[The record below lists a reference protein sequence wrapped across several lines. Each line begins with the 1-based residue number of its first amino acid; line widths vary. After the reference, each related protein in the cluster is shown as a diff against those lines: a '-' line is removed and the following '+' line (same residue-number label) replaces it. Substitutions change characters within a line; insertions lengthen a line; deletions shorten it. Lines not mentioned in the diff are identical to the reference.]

1 MLKLL
6 KMNTICQTIKEFI
19 KKYDIENNTYLVGF
33 SGGYDSM
40 CLLHALKSVCNNRII
55 AIHLNH
61 NWRGEESDRE
71 EQNCID
77 FCKQIGVEFYSEKL
91 PPNTPQTETVARN
104 LRYEFFEN
112 CAKKFDTNIIFTA
125 HNKNDNAETLIYRIA
140 HGTGVSGL
148 QGISEKRPP
157 FYRPI
162 LNIERTDIEKYCK
175 DNNLSPNFDSSNND
189 TIHKRNLIRSEIMP
203 QLQKINPNT
212 VNNINSLS
220 QIAKEETEIVKEY
233 VTKILENI
241 TKENKILTQ
250 EFFNQSDALQK
261 RILYETI
268 SPLFPQDY
276 DQERIYTIWKF
287 LKENKRS
294 KSGKIISLTT
304 DKWIFINEKYI
315 EIITKQES
323 KKIDIHITKE
333 GEYKD
338 GGICINISK
347 CDTNLDESFRG
358 NGRTVFVDL
367 RGLDFDF
374 HLRTRQEGD
383 IIQPLGMNGTQK
395 LKKYLNSRKI
405 PNHEK
410 DNLLFLT
417 QGKEILWAI
426 DIGLSDKIKI
436 KTKPTHKIT
445 ITIKD

>member
-1 MLKLL
+1 
-6 KMNTICQTIKEFI
+6 MNTICQTIKKFI
-19 KKYDIENNTYLVGF
+19 QKYDIENNTYLVGF

-91 PPNTPQTETVARN
+91 PSNTPQTETVARN

-125 HNKNDNAETLIYRIA
+125 HNKNDNAETIIYRIA
-140 HGTGVSGL
+140 HGTGITGL
-148 QGISEKRPP
+148 QGISKKRGF
-157 FYRPI
+157 FYRP
-162 LNIERTDIEKYCK
+162 LLDIERTDIEKYCK

-189 TIHKRNLIRSEIMP
+189 IIHKRNLIRCEILP
-203 QLQKINPNT
+203 KLQEINPNT
-212 VNNINSLS
+212 INNINSLS
-220 QIAKEETEIVKEY
+220 QIAREETEIVKEY
-233 VTKILENI
+233 ITKILENI
-241 TKENKILTQ
+241 TKEDKILTQ
-250 EFFNQSDALQK
+250 GFFNQSDAIQK

-287 LKENKRS
+287 LKENKHS
-294 KSGKIISLTT
+294 KSGKKISLTT
-304 DKWIFINEKYI
+304 DKWMFINEKYI
-315 EIITKQES
+315 EIITKEET
-323 KKIDIHITKE
+323 KITDIHITKE

-338 GGICINISK
+338 GGITVNISK
-347 CDTNLDESFRG
+347 CDTNIDESLRG

-374 HLRTRQEGD
+374 HLRTRQDGD
-383 IIQPLGMNGTQK
+383 IIKPFGLNGTQK

-405 PNHEK
+405 PNHKK
-410 DNLLFLT
+410 DNLLFLA

-426 DIGLSDKIKI
+426 DIGLSNKIKI
-436 KTKPTHKIT
+436 KTKPSHKIT
-445 ITIKD
+445 ITTKD